1 MKKFKVSGILIALLL
16 VLTIAQPVLAQ
27 DYYFQIP
34 EAEVYVYLE
43 SDGTVTLEYYYLFQN
58 SASGHIIDYVDIGM
72 PGNSDYALSDITATV
87 DDQPVTDIS
96 SSPYVDGVA
105 LGLGGNSIQP
115 GGSGTVYMR
124 VENIR
129 NLYYFA
135 SEKEAESFASLNF
148 QPNYFSSE
156 YVSGSTKLTVNIF
169 LPPGLTD
176 QEANW
181 ITPKGWPGDATPASE
196 IYDDGTILYQWST
209 ANAAP
214 DGKYTFGVTFPARVI
229 PTEVINTQQT
239 VTFNSGELMA
249 WLLPLLCCGGV
260 IGIFVLVIVL
270 AVKSA
275 KKRKLQYLPPKIA
288 IEGHGIKRG
297 LTSVEAAILMEQPMD
312 KILTMILFAVTKK
325 EAAQV
330 TSRDPLEI
338 KVEATLPEDLRDYE
352 KSFLEAFKKT
362 DKNARRKELQDMMI
376 SLVRVVGEKMKGF
389 SRKETVT
396 YYEEIIKKAWQQVEE
411 AQTPEVRAEKYSEAA
426 DWTMLD
432 KDYDTRTR
440 RTFGSG
446 PVFMPTWW
454 WRADPSVGSA
464 GTAARSMGGS
474 VSRGGASVP
483 SGGGK
488 STTVT
493 LPSLP
498 GSDAAASVIGSVQA
512 FSTGVVGNL
521 ASFTGAVT
529 NKTNPVPVQPS
540 STFRG
545 GGGGGG
551 HSIGGG
557 HSCACACACAGCAC
571 ACAGGGR

>member
-16 VLTIAQPVLAQ
+16 VLTLVQPVLAQ
-27 DYYFQIP
+27 EYYFQVP
-34 EAEVYVYLE
+34 EAQVNVYLE
-43 SDGTVTLEYYYLFQN
+43 SNGTVTLEYFYHFQN
-58 SASGHIIDYVDIGM
+58 SASGHVIDFVDIGM
-72 PGNSDYALSDITATV
+72 PGNSDYSLSDVTATI
-87 DDQPVTDIS
+87 DDQLVSDIS
-96 SSPYVDGVA
+96 SSPYVDGIA
-105 LGLGGNSIQP
+105 LGLGANSIQP
-115 GGSGTVYMR
+115 GGSGILYMK
-124 VENIR
+124 VENIG
-129 NLYYFA
+129 NLFYIA
-135 SEKEAESFASLNF
+135 SEKETESYASFNF
-148 QPNYFSSE
+148 QPNYFGSE
-156 YVSGSTKLTVNIF
+156 YVSGSTNLTVNLL

-181 ITPKGWPGDATPASE
+181 INPKGWPGDATPASE
-196 IYDDGTILYQWST
+196 IYDDGRILYQWSSSE
-209 ANAAP
+209 ASP
-214 DGKYTFGVTFPARVI
+214 DGKYTFGATFPARVI
-229 PTEVINTQQT
+229 PTEVINTRQT
-239 VTFNSGELMA
+239 VTFNPDEILGWA
-249 WLLPLLCCGGV
+249 IPLVCCGGI

-270 AVKSA
+270 AVRSA
-275 KKRKLQYLPPKIA
+275 KKRQLQYLPPKIA

-338 KVEATLPEDLRDYE
+338 KIEDKLPEDLRDYE
-352 KSFLEAFKKT
+352 KSFLEAFKQT
-362 DKNARRKELQDMMI
+362 DKTQRRKGLQDMMI
-376 SLVRVVGEKMKGF
+376 ALVPTVGEKMKGF
-389 SRKETVT
+389 SRKETVA
-396 YYEEIIKKAWQQVEE
+396 YYEEIIKQAWQQVEA

-432 KDYDTRTR
+432 KDYDGRTR
-440 RTFGSG
+440 RTFGTG
-446 PVFMPTWW
+446 PVFMPSWW
-454 WRADPSVGSA
+454 WRTDPTISHA
-464 GTAARSMGGS
+464 GTSARTMGGS
-474 VSRGGASVP
+474 VAKGSAAAP

-512 FSTGVVGNL
+512 FSSGVVGNI
-521 ASFTGAVT
+521 AAFTGAVT
-529 NKTNPVPVQPS
+529 TKTNPVPVQTS

-545 GGGGGG
+545 SGGGGF
-551 HSIGGG
+551 SSGGG

>member
-16 VLTIAQPVLAQ
+16 VLTVAQPVLAQ
-27 DYYFQIP
+27 DYYFEVP
-34 EAEVYVYLE
+34 EAQVNVFLE

-58 SASGHIIDYVDIGM
+58 SASGHVIDYVDIGM
-72 PGNSDYALSDITATV
+72 PGNSDYSLSDVTATV
-87 DDQPVTDIS
+87 DDQPITDIT
-96 SSPYVDGVA
+96 SSPYVDGIA
-105 LGLGGNSIQP
+105 LGLGANSIQP
-115 GGSGTVYMR
+115 GGSGVVYMK
-124 VENIR
+124 VTNIR

-135 SEKEAESFASLNF
+135 SEKETEDYASINF
-148 QPNYFSSE
+148 QPNYFGSE
-156 YVSGSTKLTVNIF
+156 YVSGSTTMTVNII

-176 QEANW
+176 QEARW
-181 ITPKGWPGDATPASE
+181 INPKGWPGDATPASE
-196 IYDDGTILYQWST
+196 IYDDGSILYQWSS
-209 ANAAP
+209 ASASP
-214 DGKYTFGVTFPARVI
+214 SGKYTFGATFPARVI
-229 PTEVINTQQT
+229 PVSVINTQQT
-239 VTFNSGELMA
+239 VTFNANELLG
-249 WLLPLLCCGGV
+249 WLIPLLCCGGV

-270 AVKSA
+270 AVRSA
-275 KKRKLQYLPPKIA
+275 KKRNLQYLPPKIA
-288 IEGHGIKRG
+288 IEGHGIRRG

-338 KVEATLPEDLRDYE
+338 KVEKNLPEDLRDYE
-352 KSFLEAFKKT
+352 KAFLIAFMKPEKA
-362 DKNARRKELQDMMI
+362 DRRKGLQTMMVD
-376 SLVRVVGEKMKGF
+376 LVKSVGEKMKGF

-432 KDYDTRTR
+432 KDYDGRTR

-454 WRADPSVGSA
+454 WRTDPTIHST
-464 GTAARSMGGS
+464 GTAARTI
-474 VSRGGASVP
+474 GGAAARGVSAP

-512 FSTGVVGNL
+512 FSAGVVGNL

-529 NKTNPVPVQPS
+529 SKTNPVPVATS

-545 GGGGGG
+545 SGRGGGGF
-551 HSIGGG
+551 SSGGG